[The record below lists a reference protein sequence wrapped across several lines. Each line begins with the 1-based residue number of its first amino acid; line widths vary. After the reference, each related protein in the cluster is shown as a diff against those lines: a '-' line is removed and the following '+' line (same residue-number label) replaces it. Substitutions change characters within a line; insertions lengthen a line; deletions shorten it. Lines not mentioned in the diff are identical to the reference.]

1 MQQYEVLYWSM
12 ACVVATALAG
22 GAACSRLPS
31 LRGSLFGTLALSALV
46 GCVAYALARTGLF
59 ADHAP
64 ILAIAAFMFC
74 MMISSAAALVT
85 RRLFRRR

>member
-31 LRGSLFGTLALSALV
+31 LRGSFFGTLALSALV
-46 GCVAYALARTGLF
+46 LAAGLGVLLG
-59 ADHAP
+59 
-64 ILAIAAFMFC
+64 IV
-74 MMISSAAALVT
+74 AALN
-85 RRLFRRR
+85 RNRPA